1 MGLQSYCNVFVQT
14 FGFMKGSKRL
24 DDVTF
29 GLWLRYMPS
38 QMYASVFSYVS
49 TSSNH
54 ILLMKSNRYGVK
66 KQYSSCS
73 SRVSAYIKKILDLK
87 ISKQFVPHVPIRPVT
102 NIYSDNR

>member
-1 MGLQSYCNVFVQT
+1 MLVYLTGPGVGLQSYCNVFVQN

-54 ILLMKSNRYGVK
+54 ILLMKSNRYRVK
-66 KQYSSCS
+66 KQYPSCS
-73 SRVSAYIKKILDLK
+73 SSVSAPTGRTDDHTGRI
-87 ISKQFVPHVPIRPVT
+87 
-102 NIYSDNR
+102 